1 MMIMGGGIVS
11 LIQGVAADAYLGIQ
25 WSYLVG
31 VACFAYLAFYAWKV
45 SGILRKQGIDF
56 DTADGVAAGH

>member
-1 MMIMGGGIVS
+1 
-11 LIQGVAADAYLGIQ
+11 LLQGVVSADNLLGIK

-31 VACFAYLAFYAWKV
+31 VACFAYLAFYAFKV

-56 DTADGVAAGH
+56 NQKKSISH